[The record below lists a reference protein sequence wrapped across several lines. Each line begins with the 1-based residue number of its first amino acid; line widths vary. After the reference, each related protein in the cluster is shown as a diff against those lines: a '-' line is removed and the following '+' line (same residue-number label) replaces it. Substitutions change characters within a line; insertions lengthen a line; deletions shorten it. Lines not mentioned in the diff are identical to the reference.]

1 MAITSKTVL
10 ITGCSENGIGAA
22 LATEYQKRGYHVF
35 ASARNTKKIPS
46 SLASASNVTLLPLDV
61 TSEESIKNAASAVS
75 KATGGKLDI
84 LINNSGAAFSGP
96 ALDTDL
102 SIARNL
108 LEVNVVGVLA
118 VCQGFQHLLAST
130 KGATLVNN
138 SSINGDCNMPFSG
151 VYGATKAATTILSE
165 SMRLELTPLDIR
177 TVTLITGIIESNLHV
192 NEVEHHLPAN
202 SYYKVTED
210 WLNERKKGTNRPP
223 GMAAADYAKQFVDK
237 VERGASG
244 KTNIGHITPMFVYVK
259 WWLPQFLWDF
269 VMYKAGPPNLMEVA
283 GAVKNKSQ

>member
-1 MAITSKTVL
+1 MAITGTTVL

-22 LATEYQKRGYHVF
+22 LATEYQKREYHVF
-35 ASARNTKKIPS
+35 ATARNTNKIPKS
-46 SLASASNVTLLPLDV
+46 IASASNVTVLPLDV
-61 TSEESIKNAASAVS
+61 TSEESIKNAASEVS

-102 SIARNL
+102 SITRNL

-118 VCQGFQHLLAST
+118 VLQGFQHILAST
-130 KGATLVNN
+130 KGATVVNN

-165 SMRLELTPLDIR
+165 SMRLELAPLDIR
-177 TVTLITGIIESNLHV
+177 TVTLITGIIETNLHA
-192 NEVEHHLPAN
+192 NEPEHHLPAD
-202 SYYKVTED
+202 SLYKITEE
-210 WLNERKKGTNRPP
+210 WLGERRKGTNRPP
-223 GMAAADYAKQFVDK
+223 GMSAADYAKQFVDK

-244 KTNIGHITPMFVYVK
+244 KTYIGPITPMFVYVK

-269 VMYKAGPPNLMEVA
+269 VMMKAGPPNLTEIA
-283 GAVKNKSQ
+283 GGKNKSQ